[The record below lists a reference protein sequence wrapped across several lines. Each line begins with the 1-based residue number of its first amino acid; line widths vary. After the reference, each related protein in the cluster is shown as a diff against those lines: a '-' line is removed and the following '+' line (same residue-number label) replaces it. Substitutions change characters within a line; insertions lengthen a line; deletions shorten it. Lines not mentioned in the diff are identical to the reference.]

1 MPASL
6 CKDLRSAVNLSDFKQ
21 SCHAHAAADTHGCDH
36 IFYTAP
42 PSLKRTIFQRYIIKG
57 KQAGDHVVIGH
68 KLKRAQK
75 YGFHGT
81 LKPPMRLK
89 AEFGQTEFLSALR
102 QLAADQKPF
111 TIPQMCVKLIG
122 NFLAITPSAP
132 CPLLDQLAT
141 NLVVGLDGLRQPPD
155 ELEIA
160 KRAGVGLTKQQHL
173 LLKKWGYPY
182 VREEFRFHLTL
193 SDALDQNRS
202 TAILH
207 AARTIFGT
215 VTQSPVQVSDVAAVG
230 ESETGMFHLIERVSL
245 GS

>member
-1 MPASL
+1 MTCETTTVRSMYPTFRRFAVYYVPEAISQL
-6 CKDLRSAVNLSDFKQ
+6 GTLGNHWLGWSISDGEFVDRLTDPLVPKDIANI
-21 SCHAHAAADTHGCDH
+21 T
-36 IFYTAP
+36 
-42 PSLKRTIFQRYIIKG
+42 
-57 KQAGDHVVIGH
+57 
-68 KLKRAQK
+68 KRAQK

-102 QLAADQKPF
+102 QLAADQRPF
-111 TIPQMCVKLIG
+111 TISEMRVKLIG

-141 NLVVGLDGLRQPPD
+141 NLVIGLDGLRQPPD

-160 KRAGVGLTKQQHL
+160 KRSSVGLTKQQHL

-182 VREEFRFHLTL
+182 VLEEFRFHLTL

-202 TAILH
+202 TAILN
-207 AARTIFGT
+207 AARTIFSAA
-215 VTQSPVQVSDVAAVG
+215 TQSPVRVSDVAAVG
-230 ESETGMFHLIERVSL
+230 ESETGMFHLIERVPL
-245 GS
+245 GR